1 MYETLRQ
8 LADSWA
14 LVIMVVVFI
23 AVVVFVFR
31 PGSKKQYDRASQIP
45 LKNGDKD

>member
-8 LADSWA
+8 FADSWA
-14 LVIMVVVFI
+14 LIAMIVIFI
-23 AVVVFVFR
+23 AVVAFVFR
-31 PGSKKQYDRASQIP
+31 PGSKKQYDRASKIP